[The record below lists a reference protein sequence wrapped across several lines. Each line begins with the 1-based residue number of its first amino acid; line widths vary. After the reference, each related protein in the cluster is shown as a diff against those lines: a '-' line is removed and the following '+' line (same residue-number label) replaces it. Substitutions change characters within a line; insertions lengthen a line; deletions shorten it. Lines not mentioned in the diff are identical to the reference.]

1 MDINKQIK
9 TKAEATSHA
18 INWQNWSSNQSL
30 SCGELAEWQEVF
42 TKLAIKFDLQ
52 DEFKENGII

>member
-9 TKAEATSHA
+9 TTAEATSYA
-18 INWQNWSSNQSL
+18 IDWQNWASNQNL
-30 SCGELAEWQEVF
+30 SYAELAEWQEVF